1 MDSPWTGLI
10 GGLVLGSKEY
20 AQGLLQGLKSQRV
33 DGTVMT
39 SVRQI
44 QRTGRRGWPEIVAA
58 AEALRRKRWSQM
70 AESWGDWGRDGTI
83 YVAVRYGQQRL
94 VDIVRLAGGLK
105 YGAAAQA
112 VRRFAAGLAKNP
124 DKVRFVANMRR
135 RLGQEREEKHH

>member
-1 MDSPWTGLI
+1 M
-10 GGLVLGSKEY
+10 K
-20 AQGLLQGLKSQRV
+20 GLKSKRV

-39 SVRQI
+39 SGRHI

-70 AESWGDWGRDGTI
+70 VESWGDWGRDGTI

-94 VDIVRLAGGLK
+94 VDVVRWAGGMK

-112 VRRFAAGLAKNP
+112 VRRFAAGLAK
-124 DKVRFVANMRR
+124 DAAKVRFVENMRR